1 MRVAIQGE
9 VGSFHDTA
17 VRQFFGDDTTVVP
30 CATFRSVFEAIHD
43 GSVETGLVA
52 VENSL
57 YGSIHE
63 TYDQLLRYDYVVTGE
78 LQLQIHQQLIAKP
91 NSKISDIREV
101 WSHPAALDQCRN
113 YINKALTNA
122 IVLEHSDTAGAVAEI
137 AKLDRNDVASIASSS
152 AARLYNMTI
161 LAENIE
167 DEPDNITRF
176 LAISSRPE
184 IISDADKASIV
195 LTTDHSPGALYLAL
209 GVFDNNKINLTKL
222 ESRQVRGRPFE
233 YQFILDITANQAQL
247 ITLLHELDQLG
258 YTTQLLGHYQ
268 SSTLAKDVA

>member
-1 MRVAIQGE
+1 
-9 VGSFHDTA
+9 
-17 VRQFFGDDTTVVP
+17 
-30 CATFRSVFEAIHD
+30 
-43 GSVETGLVA
+43 
-52 VENSL
+52 
-57 YGSIHE
+57 
-63 TYDQLLRYDYVVTGE
+63 
-78 LQLQIHQQLIAKP
+78 
-91 NSKISDIREV
+91 
-101 WSHPAALDQCRN
+101 
-113 YINKALTNA
+113 
-122 IVLEHSDTAGAVAEI
+122 
-137 AKLDRNDVASIASSS
+137 
-152 AARLYNMTI
+152 MTI